1 MPAITG
7 SMRNAVRRTLTIEI
21 TLSLV
26 EMEMIDRARLHEPRA
41 SFVRR
46 SALAAADASLR
57 RKKR

>member
-1 MPAITG
+1 
-7 SMRNAVRRTLTIEI
+7 MRNAVRRTLTIEI